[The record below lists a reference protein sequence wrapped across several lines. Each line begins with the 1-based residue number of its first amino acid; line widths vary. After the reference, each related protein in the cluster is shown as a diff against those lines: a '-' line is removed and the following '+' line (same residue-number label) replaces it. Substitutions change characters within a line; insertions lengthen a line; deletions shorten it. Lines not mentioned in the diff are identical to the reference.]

1 MVIDILKNVLARAF
15 QAQGIGFVLL
25 FVVSALLGWNTIQA
39 VQKNY
44 SFQQRVDELNQEIE
58 QLALENE
65 QLGYEISYLNTDTY
79 LEQEARE
86 SLNLKKPGENV
97 LIIPKR
103 SQQPSESAPKE
114 TKGRVAQTGA
124 KIKQNLEDWRNFL
137 FSNNF

>member
-1 MVIDILKNVLARAF
+1 MIDKLKDIVTQAF

-25 FVVSALLGWNTIQA
+25 FVVSILLGWNTIQA

-44 SFQQRVDELNQEIE
+44 QFQQRVDELKQEIE
-58 QLALENE
+58 KLALENE

-97 LIIPKR
+97 LITPKR
-103 SQQPSESAPKE
+103 SQIPPEPAPEKP
-114 TKGRVAQTGA
+114 KGKVAQTSA
-124 KIKQNLEDWRNFL
+124 KIQQNLEDWRNFL

>member
-1 MVIDILKNVLARAF
+1 MIDKLKNIFARGF
-15 QAQGIGFVLL
+15 QAQGIGFILL
-25 FVVSALLGWNTIQA
+25 FIVSALLGWNTIQA

-44 SFQQRVDELNQEIE
+44 TFQQRVDELNQEID

-65 QLGYEISYLNTDTY
+65 QLSYEITYLNTDTY

-103 SQQPSESAPKE
+103 SQQKPE
-114 TKGRVAQTGA
+114 TATEEPKGRVAQTGA
-124 KIKQNLEDWRNFL
+124 KIKQNVEDWRNFL